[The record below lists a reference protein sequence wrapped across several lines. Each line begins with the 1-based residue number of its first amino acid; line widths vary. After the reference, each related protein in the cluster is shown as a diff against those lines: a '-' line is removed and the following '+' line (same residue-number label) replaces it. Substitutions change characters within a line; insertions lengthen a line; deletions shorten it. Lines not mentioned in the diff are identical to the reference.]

1 MTKQEK
7 RINYPMSESEMYEL
21 QNIKGVIKQERRKD
35 ELDRLIEVQQQK
47 RVWKRVVFTSG
58 SIIIILLFLA
68 YLGWMQ
74 NV

>member
-1 MTKQEK
+1 MQEK
-7 RINYPMSESEMYEL
+7 RKNYPMQESDMYDI
-21 QNIKGVIKQERRKD
+21 QNIKGAIKQERRKD

-47 RVWKRVVFTSG
+47 KVWKKVVFTSG

-68 YLGWMQ
+68 YMGWMQ

>member
-1 MTKQEK
+1 MIEK
-7 RINYPMSESEMYEL
+7 RKNPAMTDSEMYDI
-21 QNIKGVIKQERRKD
+21 QNIKGAIKQERRKD

-47 RVWKRVVFTSG
+47 LVWKRVVFTSG

-68 YLGWMQ
+68 YTGWVQ

>member
-1 MTKQEK
+1 MKNQEK
-7 RINYPMSESEMYEL
+7 RTNYPMPESEMYDI
-21 QNIKGVIKQERRKD
+21 QNIKCAIKQERRKD

-47 RVWKRVVFTSG
+47 KVWKRVVFTSG

-68 YLGWMQ
+68 YMGWMQ

>member
-1 MTKQEK
+1 MTKQEN
-7 RINYPMSESEMYEL
+7 RSNYPMPESEMYNI
-21 QNIKGVIKQERRKD
+21 QNIKGAIKQERRKD

-68 YLGWMQ
+68 YMGWMQ